1 MSVSP
6 KEATREMLEVLPL
19 VMRTIRAEMRS
30 YRALGLSVPQ
40 FRALGF
46 VHRHPG
52 ASLSDVTEHI
62 GVTLPAMSRMMDG
75 LVKRKLIRRRSHSED
90 RRRIT
95 LEIAVRGQKLWQ
107 AAYDSTQAS
116 LTRKLSALNS
126 RQCATLAKAMRL
138 LFHLFARNPPVMPG
152 RILNLNR
159 TAQRSIC
166 APRKESEPKS

>member
-19 VMRTIRAEMRS
+19 VMRSIRAEMRS

-52 ASLSDVTEHI
+52 ASLSDVTEHV
-62 GVTLPAMSRMMDG
+62 GVTLPAMSRMIDG
-75 LVKRKLIRRRSHSED
+75 LVKRKLVRRRGHPDD

-95 LEIAVRGQKLWQ
+95 LEIAVRGQVLWQ
-107 AAYDSTQAS
+107 TAHDHTQAS
-116 LTRKLSALNS
+116 LTRKLSALNG
-126 RQCATLAKAMRL
+126 RQCATLADAMRL
-138 LFHLFARNPPVMPG
+138 LFQLFAQESAGDAGRN
-152 RILNLNR
+152 
-159 TAQRSIC
+159 S
-166 APRKESEPKS
+166 